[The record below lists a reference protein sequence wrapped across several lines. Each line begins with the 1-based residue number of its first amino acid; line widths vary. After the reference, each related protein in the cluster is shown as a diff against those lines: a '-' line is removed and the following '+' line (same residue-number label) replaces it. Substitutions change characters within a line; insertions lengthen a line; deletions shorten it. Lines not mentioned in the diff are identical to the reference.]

1 MEILETKE
9 KFIEL
14 RAKGWSF
21 DKIAKELGKAKQTLI
36 DWSKDLQDEIA
47 NRKALELEALYETY
61 YLQRESR
68 LQTFGAMLTKIKEEV
83 EGRDLSDVPTD
94 KLLDLFLKYNNQ
106 IREEIVEPIYKSSQE
121 LIEERQDRELL
132 EELTTLSTERTFKET
147 KSRLKDYQI
156 NRVNNDYR
164 ETNRG

>member
-1 MEILETKE
+1 MINLDQKE

-21 DKIAKELGKAKQTLI
+21 DRIAKELGKAKQTLI
-36 DWSKDLQDEIA
+36 DWSKELQDEIA
-47 NRKALELEALYETY
+47 NRKALELETLYETY

-83 EGRDLSDVPTD
+83 MSRDLSDVPTD

-121 LIEERQDRELL
+121 LTEEKEDRELL
-132 EELTTLSTERTFKET
+132 DALTTLQREPPK
-147 KSRLKDYQI
+147 RLK
-156 NRVNNDYR
+156 V
-164 ETNRG
+164 G

>member
-1 MEILETKE
+1 MINLDQKE

-21 DKIAKELGKAKQTLI
+21 DRIAKELGRAKQTLI
-36 DWSKDLQDEIA
+36 DWSKDLQEEIA

-68 LQTFGAMLTKIKEEV
+68 LQMFGVMLTKIKKEV
-83 EGRDLSDVPTD
+83 ESRDLSDVPTD
-94 KLLDLFLKYNNQ
+94 KLLELFLKYNNQ

-121 LIEERQDRELL
+121 LTEEKEDRKLL
-132 EELTTLSTERTFKET
+132 DDLTTLQREPPK
-147 KSRLKDYQI
+147 RLK
-156 NRVNNDYR
+156 V
-164 ETNRG
+164 G